1 MIRRTIPNVVTGTRI
16 LLGFLLLAFP
26 VFSLYFYL
34 CYLLGGLTDMI
45 DGPLAR
51 KMKVQSDFGAKLD
64 TIADTVFAAAA
75 ASRVLPKIEL
85 SRMIWTWIGI
95 IALIK
100 IINILSGLIMNH
112 IYPAVHSLANKGV
125 GFLLFIFPLT
135 CQWIAPA
142 KAATFL
148 CAFATFAAV
157 QEGHIIRTER
167 K

>member
-1 MIRRTIPNVVTGTRI
+1 MIRRTIPNAVTGTRI

-26 VFSLYFYL
+26 VFSLNFYL

-51 KMKVQSDFGAKLD
+51 KMKAESDFGARLD
-64 TIADTVFAAAA
+64 TIADTVFSAAAA
-75 ASRVLPKIEL
+75 FRVLPAVEL
-85 SRMIWTWIGI
+85 PHTIWTWIGI

-142 KAATFL
+142 KAAAFL